1 MTPAASRDNR
11 KYTGFT
17 LVEVLVSLAVLAL
30 IMVVMA
36 SMVNL
41 TSSSWKRT
49 RAGVERYQ
57 QARVA
62 FDTITR
68 RLSEATLNTY
78 FDYVDSSGNYG
89 ITSNGTGRTFIPD
102 RYVRR
107 SELRFKS
114 GPGLTGLSGDPSHS
128 VFFHAPQGFADT
140 PSNLS
145 NLMNTCGFFVELGS
159 DSGLLPGILPAAF
172 ARDRFRLM
180 QLLEPTENFSIYQLV
195 ANDPKTTKE
204 DWFKTPIANRAA
216 TVSIIAENIIALLML
231 PKLSKS
237 DQVGSLDDSSLAPNY
252 TYDSTATNSNAA
264 INPSNQLPP
273 VVLVTMVAIDETS
286 AKRMTDSERTALRD
300 LIAGLF
306 KKAGSTTDSSTEGY
320 AKDLKTLEDYLNS
333 KRIDYRIFN
342 SNVILKGAKWSREQK
357 N

>member
-1 MTPAASRDNR
+1 MTAASPRDYR
-11 KYTGFT
+11 RSGGFT
-17 LVEVLVSLAVLAL
+17 LVELLVSFAILAL
-30 IMVVMA
+30 IMVVLA
-36 SMVNL
+36 TMVNL
-41 TSSSWKRT
+41 TSSTWKRT

-78 FDYVDSSGNYG
+78 FDYADSSGNYG
-89 ITSNGTGRTFIPD
+89 IGANGTTSNFIPA

-159 DSGLLPGILPAAF
+159 DSEFLPSFLSGF
-172 ARDRFRLM
+172 AKQRFRLM
-180 QLLEPTENFSIYQLV
+180 QLLEPTEYFSIYQLV
-195 ANDPKTTKE
+195 AGNAKTKSE
-204 DWFKTPIANRAA
+204 AWFKTPIANRSE
-216 TVSIIAENIIALLML
+216 TVSIIAENIIALVLL
-231 PKLSKS
+231 PKLSES
-237 DQVGSLDDSSLAPNY
+237 DQVDGLTDSSLAPNY
-252 TYDSTATNSNAA
+252 TYDSTEANSNAA
-264 INPSNQLPP
+264 LNPSNQLPP
-273 VVLVTMVAIDETS
+273 VVHVTMVAIDETS
-286 AKRMTDSERTALRD
+286 AQRMTDTDRSALRD

-306 KKAGSTTDSSTEGY
+306 QKAGDTTDSTTDGY

-333 KRIDYRIFN
+333 KRIDYRVFS